1 MRLVN
6 LLAIAVLCGMST
18 SNLMGQGGTPQALSG
33 DQVVD
38 RVSPAAVSILVGKG
52 DGQVAGVASRGI
64 VRSDGGILTSDHVVE
79 RMREGEG
86 RGKKGEKYNQVE
98 LIASDERRD

>member
-52 DGQVAGVASRGI
+52 DGQVAGGASGVVCPSGGGVLNANHVVKGMRGRE
-64 VRSDGGILTSDHVVE
+64 VRGKSGEINDHVE
-79 RMREGEG
+79 
-86 RGKKGEKYNQVE
+86 
-98 LIASDERRD
+98 A

>member
-52 DGQVAGVASRGI
+52 DGQVAGVASPAI
-64 VRSDGGILTSDHVVE
+64 VPGDGGVLTAKHVVKGIRGVE
-79 RMREGEG
+79 V
-86 RGKKGEKYNQVE
+86 RGKKGEKYDQNG
-98 LIASDERRD
+98 LIAAD